1 MKQSFKKQSLVLA
14 AGLCSAF
21 SMPAAQAC
29 SVEPF
34 IGSVCIM
41 AMPDGRFNSMT
52 GFVLARGQLM
62 QITQNQALYSLV
74 GTTWGGDGRT
84 TFGIPNLA
92 GRVVVGSGLAASG
105 QQYVAGASDVR
116 GRGGVET
123 TTLTIA
129 QLPMHNHTL
138 TGGTVDISKMTATTT
153 LSGLTT
159 TTNLAGV
166 SFSAPGSTLTLNAS
180 SAQGSSNSPSP
191 ANSAFLSSTSGGQAK
206 LYGTTAPDTAM
217 NSGSI
222 TGTVSGTLSGNAP
235 GTVSGGTATTT
246 LGGTASVVATTALAG
261 SSGPVSLMQPYLVM
275 NYYVATTGIYPSSD

>member
-1 MKQSFKKQSLVLA
+1 
-14 AGLCSAF
+14 
-21 SMPAAQAC
+21 
-29 SVEPF
+29 
-34 IGSVCIM
+34 M
-41 AMPDGRFNSMT
+41 AMPNGRFNSMT
-52 GFVLARGQLM
+52 GFVLAQGQIM
-62 QITQNQALYSLV
+62 QIAQNQALFSLV
-74 GTTWGGDGRT
+74 GTTWGGDGVR

-138 TGGTVDISKMTATTT
+138 TGATVDISKMTATTT

-191 ANSAFLSSTSGGQAK
+191 ANSASLSSTSGGQGK

-246 LGGTASVVATTALAG
+246 LGGTASVVATTAPAG